1 MLIHRDRF
9 LELVRQPPATKEAGN
24 LAARFAIVEYPTP
37 DSAELQTYDL
47 SQDDFRLMFAEGLE
61 PTNHHHE
68 QQIRQCVIDR
78 LLTPGTRGE
87 GGQRYHERLWTARA
101 TCRKQQRNFFQ
112 FLQSSSEAKL
122 KQLPAPT
129 LART

>member
-1 MLIHRDRF
+1 M
-9 LELVRQPPATKEAGN
+9 VRQPPATNEAAN

-61 PTNHHHE
+61 PTNHHE

-87 GGQRYHERLWTARA
+87 AGQRYHERLWTARA

-129 LART
+129 SARI